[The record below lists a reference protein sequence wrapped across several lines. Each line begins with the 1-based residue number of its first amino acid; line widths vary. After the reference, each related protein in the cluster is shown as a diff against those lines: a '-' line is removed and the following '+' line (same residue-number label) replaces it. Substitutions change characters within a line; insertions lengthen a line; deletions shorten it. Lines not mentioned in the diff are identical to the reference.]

1 MDYIGTDKDAPRS
14 APTYRESM
22 GEKVREF
29 NPVFGIF
36 KHDEL
41 KAAFEAVINQKDWQ
55 APIDAW
61 VPVKDKFLTTC
72 AIAYY
77 TSDEAKQF
85 GAAID
90 GKVRITSRGYRDGP
104 CGC

>member
-1 MDYIGTDKDAPRS
+1 MDYIGTDKDAPRL
-14 APTYRESM
+14 AETYRESM

-41 KAAFEAVINQKDWQ
+41 KAAFEAVMNQKDWQ
-55 APIDAW
+55 APINAW
-61 VPVKDKFLTTC
+61 VPGKDKFLTIC

-77 TSDEAKQF
+77 TSDEAKV
-85 GAAID
+85 ANNTISR
-90 GKVRITSRGYRDGP
+90 VRITSRGYRDGP